1 MSQDERS
8 DPGYD
13 FEVRPQVLA
22 DYADTLDATAR
33 DLAAVREALAGISV
47 ERGWF
52 GRLPQSGL
60 LADRYA
66 AHREDELAVGA
77 ELGAWVVR
85 AAQGLRVTAGR
96 YSGADRVVAD
106 LAGSV
111 GAAASIADVEQATG

>member
-1 MSQDERS
+1 M
-8 DPGYD
+8 PGYD

-22 DYADTLDATAR
+22 DYADALDAAAR
-33 DLAAVREALAGISV
+33 DLGAVREALAGTSV

-52 GRLPQSGL
+52 GRLPESGL

-66 AHREDELAVGA
+66 AHKEAELAAGA
-77 ELGAWVVR
+77 ELGAWVAR

-106 LAGSV
+106 LAGAV
-111 GAAASIADVEQATG
+111 GAGALIAEVEEAGG